1 MNAISIED
9 ISIRTTLRPGDIGY
23 ITFLHGQLY
32 QREYGFGIPFEVY
45 VAKTLAEYVEQYNV
59 ATNRF
64 WICEHESRIV
74 GCIALMN
81 RGSEAQLR
89 YFLILP
95 EYRGIGLGKKLM
107 SLYMDFLHQCNYKK
121 SYLTTTDELHAA
133 ASLYEAHGFR
143 LTEQKETTGFGKKL
157 IENKYEWAAE

>member
-1 MNAISIED
+1 MKPISLSD
-9 ISIRTTLRPGDIGY
+9 IAIRTTLEPGDIGH
-23 ITFLHGQLY
+23 ITYLHGRLY
-32 QREYGFGIPFEVY
+32 SQEYAFGVEFEAY
-45 VAKTLAEYVEQYNV
+45 VAKGLAEFYERFDVK
-59 ATNRF
+59 TNRF

-95 EYRGIGLGKKLM
+95 EYRGIGLGKKM
-107 SLYMDFLHQCNYKK
+107 MALYMDFLIQCKYKK
-121 SYLTTTDELHAA
+121 SFLLTTDELHAA

-143 LTEQKETTGFGKKL
+143 LTEQKETSGFGKIL
-157 IENKYEWAAE
+157 IEHKYEWAAE